1 MQEKSMY
8 SSHRW
13 LVLLAGSVAIMS
25 LYVNMIVFAP
35 ILGDIAATLKVDMGT
50 ATNLMMGFVLSV
62 AVVLSFGGIVCDR
75 FGITTALVLGLLCT
89 SLPAALMPM
98 IGHSYNAVF
107 VGRLV
112 QGASVGFVFAT
123 IGPILALWFP
133 PREQGLASGI
143 LFGAISI
150 GSTIGVIASPSLSA
164 ALGSWQKMSAVMSIP
179 GWAAILLALL
189 FTRQAPSTEVIKA
202 LQAAMSTGGGEIT
215 FGKALTLPRTWL
227 ITAVI
232 ICNSWGLYCLYN
244 LVPAYLGAPAP
255 MGVGLQPVST
265 GNLSLALTSVGIFA
279 PFVGG
284 LFFDKIAKGNPKP
297 AVILGFLL
305 SGLFTY
311 LILKPSVFGNI
322 SILALC
328 LMLAGWGIP
337 FMNASLSATIAVNYP
352 LSIIGRMMGFCFG
365 VGTFGGALGL
375 YLGGK
380 SIAVTGSF
388 FTALA
393 LISGAAIAGILLISC
408 FRKRQPAASAALAGD
423 AASN

>member
-13 LVLLAGSVAIMS
+13 LILLAGSVTIMA
-25 LYVNMIVFAP
+25 LYINMIVFAP
-35 ILGDIAATLKVDMGT
+35 ILGDVAASLKVDMGM

-62 AVVLSFGGIVCDR
+62 ALVLSFGGIVCDK
-75 FGITTALVLGLLCT
+75 FGITAALVLGLLCT
-89 SLPAALMPM
+89 SIPAALMPL
-98 IGHSYNAVF
+98 IGQNYGAVF
-107 VGRLV
+107 ICRLI

-133 PREQGLASGI
+133 PREQGVASGI

-150 GSTIGVIASPSLSA
+150 GSTIGVIAAPSLLA
-164 ALGSWQKMSAVMSIP
+164 AFGSWQKMVAVMSIP
-179 GWAAILLALL
+179 GWAAILMALL
-189 FTRQAPSTEVIKA
+189 FTRQAPSPEVIKA
-202 LQAAMSTGGGEIT
+202 LQAAMSAGSGDIT
-215 FGKALTLPRTWL
+215 FGKALALPKTWL

-244 LVPAYLGAPAP
+244 LVPPYLAAPSP
-255 MGVGLQPVST
+255 MGIGLPPVSA
-265 GNLSLALTSVGIFA
+265 GNLALALTSVGIFA

-297 AVILGFLL
+297 AVIMGFLL
-305 SGLFTY
+305 SGLFTF
-311 LILKPSVFGNI
+311 LILNPSVFSNI

-352 LSIIGRMMGFCFG
+352 VSIIGRMMGFCFG

-375 YLGGK
+375 FLGGK
-380 SIAVTGSF
+380 SIALTGSF
-388 FTALA
+388 YTALV
-393 LISGAAIAGILLISC
+393 LISGAAMAGMILISC
-408 FRKRQPAASAALAGD
+408 FRKKQPAGT
-423 AASN
+423 

>member
-8 SSHRW
+8 SRHRW
-13 LVLLAGSVAIMS
+13 LILLAGSVTIMA
-25 LYVNMIVFAP
+25 LYINMIVFAP
-35 ILGDIAATLKVDMGT
+35 ILGDVAASLKVDMGM

-62 AVVLSFGGIVCDR
+62 ALVLSFGGIVCDK

-89 SLPAALMPM
+89 SIPAALMPL
-98 IGHSYNAVF
+98 IGQNYGAVF
-107 VGRLV
+107 ICRLI

-133 PREQGLASGI
+133 PREQGVASGI

-150 GSTIGVIASPSLSA
+150 GSTVGVIAAPSLLA
-164 ALGSWQKMSAVMSIP
+164 AFGSWQKMVAVMSIP
-179 GWAAILLALL
+179 GWAAILMALL
-189 FTRQAPSTEVIKA
+189 FTRQAPSPEVIKA
-202 LQAAMSTGGGEIT
+202 LQAAMSAGSGDIT
-215 FGKALTLPRTWL
+215 FGKALTLPKTWL

-232 ICNSWGLYCLYN
+232 VCNSWGLYCLYN
-244 LVPAYLGAPAP
+244 LVPPYLAAPSP
-255 MGVGLQPVST
+255 MGIGLPPVSA
-265 GNLSLALTSVGIFA
+265 GNLALALTSVGIFA

-297 AVILGFLL
+297 AVIMGFLL
-305 SGLFTY
+305 SGLFTF
-311 LILKPSVFGNI
+311 LILNPSVFSNI

-352 LSIIGRMMGFCFG
+352 VSIIGRMMGFCFG

-375 YLGGK
+375 FLGGK
-380 SIAVTGSF
+380 SIALTGSF
-388 FTALA
+388 YTALV
-393 LISGAAIAGILLISC
+393 LISGAAMAGMILISC
-408 FRKRQPAASAALAGD
+408 FRKKQPAGT
-423 AASN
+423 

>member
-13 LVLLAGSVAIMS
+13 LVLVAGGVTIMA
-25 LYVNMIVFAP
+25 LYINMIVFAP
-35 ILGDIAATLKVDMGT
+35 ILGDVATSLKVDMGM

-62 AVVLSFGGIVCDR
+62 ALVLSFGGIVCDKY
-75 FGITTALVLGLLCT
+75 GITTALVLGLLCA
-89 SLPAALMPM
+89 SIPAALMPL
-98 IGHSYNAVF
+98 IGHNYDAVF
-107 VGRLV
+107 VGRLI

-150 GSTIGVIASPSLSA
+150 GSTIGVIAAPSLLA
-164 ALGSWQKMSAVMSIP
+164 AFGSWQKMVAVMSIP
-179 GWAAILLALL
+179 GWAAILLSLL
-189 FTRQAPSTEVIKA
+189 FTRRAPSPEVIKA
-202 LQAAMSTGGGEIT
+202 LQAALSAGSGDIT
-215 FGKALTLPRTWL
+215 FGKALALQKTWL

-244 LVPAYLGAPAP
+244 LVPPYLAAPSP
-255 MGVGLQPVST
+255 MGVGLPPVSA
-265 GNLSLALTSVGIFA
+265 GNLALALTSVGIFA

-297 AVILGFLL
+297 AVIMGFVL

-311 LILKPSVFGNI
+311 LILKPSVSGNV
-322 SILALC
+322 SLLVLC

-375 YLGGK
+375 FLGGK
-380 SIAVTGSF
+380 SIALTGSF
-388 FTALA
+388 YTALV
-393 LISGAAIAGILLISC
+393 LISCAAIAGVVLISC
-408 FRKRQPAASAALAGD
+408 FRKKQPAGA
-423 AASN
+423 

>member
-1 MQEKSMY
+1 MQEKSVY

-35 ILGDIAATLKVDMGT
+35 VLGDVAATLRVNMGM

-62 AVVLSFGGIVCDR
+62 AVVLSIGGVVCDKY
-75 FGITTALVLGLLCT
+75 GITTALVLGLLCT
-89 SLPAALMPM
+89 SVPAAIMPA
-98 IGHSYNAVF
+98 IGNDFNAVF
-107 VGRLV
+107 VGRLI

-133 PREQGLASGI
+133 PKEQGLASGV

-150 GSTIGVIASPSLSA
+150 GSTIGVIAAPALFA
-164 ALGSWQKMSAVMSIP
+164 ASGSWQKMVAVMSLP
-179 GWAAILLALL
+179 GWAAILLVLL
-189 FTRQAPSTEVIKA
+189 FTRQAPSPEVIKT
-202 LQAAMSTGGGEIT
+202 LQAAMSAGSGDIT
-215 FGKALTLPRTWL
+215 FGKALAQPKTWL

-244 LVPAYLGAPAP
+244 LVPAYLAAPVP
-255 MGVGLQPVST
+255 MGVGLPPVSA

-297 AVILGFLL
+297 AVIMGFVL

-311 LILKPSVFGNI
+311 LILKPSVFGNV
-322 SILALC
+322 STLAVC
-328 LMLAGWGIP
+328 LMMAGWGIP

-408 FRKRQPAASAALAGD
+408 FRRKQPAASGELAGD
-423 AASN
+423 VAAN

>member
-13 LVLLAGSVAIMS
+13 LVLLAGSATIMA
-25 LYVNMIVFAP
+25 LYINMIVFAP
-35 ILGDIAATLKVDMGT
+35 ILGEVAAGLKVDMGM

-62 AVVLSFGGIVCDR
+62 ALVLSFGGIVCDK
-75 FGITTALVLGLLCT
+75 FGITAALVLGLLCT
-89 SLPAALMPM
+89 SIPAALMPL
-98 IGHSYNAVF
+98 IGQNYGAVF
-107 VGRLV
+107 IARLI

-133 PREQGLASGI
+133 PREQGVASGI

-150 GSTIGVIASPSLSA
+150 GSTIGVIAAPALSA
-164 ALGSWQKMSAVMSIP
+164 AFGSWQKMVAVMSIP

-189 FTRQAPSTEVIKA
+189 FTRQAPSPEVIKA
-202 LQAAMSTGGGEIT
+202 LQSAMSAGSGDIS
-215 FGKALTLPRTWL
+215 FGKALTLPKTWL

-244 LVPAYLGAPAP
+244 LVPPYLAAPSP
-255 MGVGLQPVST
+255 MGIGLPPVSA
-265 GNLSLALTSVGIFA
+265 GNLALALTSVGIFA

-284 LFFDKIAKGNPKP
+284 LFFDKVAKGNPKP
-297 AVILGFLL
+297 AVIMGFLL

-311 LILKPSVFGNI
+311 LILNPSVSGNI
-322 SILALC
+322 TLLALC

-352 LSIIGRMMGFCFG
+352 VSIIGRMMGFCFG

-375 YLGGK
+375 FLGGK
-380 SIAVTGSF
+380 SIALTGNF
-388 FTALA
+388 YTALV
-393 LISGAAIAGILLISC
+393 LISGAALAGMILIAC
-408 FRKRQPAASAALAGD
+408 FRKKQPAGT
-423 AASN
+423 